1 MLIAGLYAVTPDLAE
16 TNDLLQRARAALTGG
31 AGVLQYRN
39 KTASAALRHEQAQA
53 LQQLCTEFKI
63 PLIINDHLD
72 LALAVDAA
80 GLHLGADDG
89 DIAAA
94 RAQLGPDKLLGA
106 SCYDRIGLAQQAVAA
121 GADHIAFGSFF
132 ASSVKPDAVRPP
144 LDLINRAKIEF
155 RLPVVAIGGIT
166 PHNAPQL
173 IAAGVDA
180 VAVISA
186 VFNAPDI
193 AAAAREFRTLFDQHL
208 FDQRQFANHHEKK
221 SNAV

>member
-1 MLIAGLYAVTPDLAE
+1 MNTLIAGLYAITPDIAD
-16 TNDLLQRARAALTGG
+16 TDTLLQRSRAALSGG
-31 AGVLQYRN
+31 ARVLQYRN
-39 KTASAALRHEQAQA
+39 KTASPALRSIQAQA
-53 LQQLCTEFKI
+53 LQQLCTEFHV
-63 PLIINDHLD
+63 PLLINDHLE

-94 RAQLGPDKLLGA
+94 RAQLGPRKLLGA
-106 SCYDRIGLAQQAVAA
+106 SCYDRIELAQKAVAA

-144 LDLINRAKIEF
+144 LELISRAKNEF

-186 VFNAPDI
+186 VFTAPDV
-193 AAAAREFRTLFDQHL
+193 AAAAREFQKLFEP
-208 FDQRQFANHHEKK
+208 RHEKK
-221 SNAV
+221 SKTL

>member
-1 MLIAGLYAVTPDLAE
+1 MNTLIAGLYAITPDIAD
-16 TNDLLQRARAALTGG
+16 TDDLLLRTRAALSGG
-31 AGVLQYRN
+31 ARVLQYRN
-39 KTASAALRHEQAQA
+39 KTASPVLRREQALA
-53 LQQLCTEFKI
+53 LQALCTEFTV

-80 GLHLGADDG
+80 GLHLGGDDG

-94 RAQLGPDKLLGA
+94 RARLGPGKLLGA
-106 SCYDRIGLAQQAVAA
+106 SCYDRIELAHSAVAA

-144 LDLINRAKIEF
+144 LDLITRAKKQF

-166 PHNAPQL
+166 LHNAPQL

-186 VFNAPDI
+186 VFTALDV
-193 AAAAREFRTLFDQHL
+193 AAAAREFQALFEI
-208 FDQRQFANHHEKK
+208 RHEKK
-221 SNAV
+221 PKTL

>member
-1 MLIAGLYAVTPDLAE
+1 MNTLIAGLYAITPDIAD
-16 TNDLLQRARAALTGG
+16 TDTLLLRTRAALSGG
-31 AGVLQYRN
+31 ARLLQYRN
-39 KTASAALRHEQAQA
+39 KTASPALRSIQARA
-53 LQQLCTEFKI
+53 LQQLCAEFHV
-63 PLIINDHLD
+63 PLIINDHLE

-80 GLHLGADDG
+80 GLHLGGGDG

-94 RAQLGPDKLLGA
+94 RAQLGPHKLLGA
-106 SCYDRIGLAQQAVAA
+106 SCYDRIELAQSAVAA

-144 LDLINRAKIEF
+144 PDLISRAKKQF

-173 IAAGVDA
+173 ISAGVDA

-186 VFNAPDI
+186 VFTAPDV
-193 AAAAREFRTLFDQHL
+193 AAAAREFQNLFEL
-208 FDQRQFANHHEKK
+208 RHEKK
-221 SNAV
+221 SKAL

>member
-1 MLIAGLYAVTPDLAE
+1 MIAGLYAITPDLAD
-16 TNDLLQRARAALTGG
+16 TDDLLRLVRAALTGG
-31 AGVLQYRN
+31 ARVLQYRN
-39 KTASAALRHEQAQA
+39 KSASATLRREQAEA
-53 LQQLCTEFKI
+53 LQQLCAKFHV
-63 PLIINDHLD
+63 PLIINDHLE
-72 LALAVDAA
+72 LVLAVDAA
-80 GLHLGADDG
+80 GLHLGGDDG

-94 RAQLGPDKLLGA
+94 RAQLGPGKLLGA
-106 SCYDRIGLAQQAVAA
+106 SCYDRIELAQQAVAA

-144 LDLINRAKIEF
+144 LDLISRAKNEF

-186 VFNAPDI
+186 VFTAPDV
-193 AAAAREFRTLFDQHL
+193 AAAARDFQILFES
-208 FDQRQFANHHEKK
+208 HHEKK
-221 SNAV
+221 SKAL

>member
-1 MLIAGLYAVTPDLAE
+1 VNTLIAGLYAITPDIADTE
-16 TNDLLQRARAALTGG
+16 ILLLRSRAALSGG
-31 AGVLQYRN
+31 ARVLQYRN
-39 KTASAALRHEQAQA
+39 KTASPALRSIQARA
-53 LQQLCTEFKI
+53 LQQLCAEFHV
-63 PLIINDHLD
+63 PLLINDHLE

-80 GLHLGADDG
+80 GLHLGAEDG

-94 RAQLGPDKLLGA
+94 RARLGPHKLLGA
-106 SCYDRIGLAQQAVAA
+106 SCYDRIELAQGAVAA

-144 LDLINRAKIEF
+144 LDLISRAKKQF
-155 RLPVVAIGGIT
+155 HLPVVAIGGIT

-186 VFNAPDI
+186 VFTAPDV
-193 AAAAREFRTLFDQHL
+193 AAAAREFQNLFEPQ
-208 FDQRQFANHHEKK
+208 HEKK
-221 SNAV
+221 SKAL